1 MNSVRSWKRWNT
13 PDPVIRVA
21 EKKGD
26 AKMKRFCLFLVAAVI
41 LLTAALA
48 GAETAGLFEQMKGRT
63 FTFSSGVGAWYTELV
78 FGEDGSFTG
87 NYHDSEMGE
96 TGEGYPDGSVYGCL
110 FHGQLSDPVMVDE
123 YTWTAAV
130 TVEKD
135 EGQAPEA
142 IEDGIRYVTSEPYGV
157 EKAQTVT
164 VFLPGTPVEKL
175 PEEFLFWSHLQ
186 EIDPDAKTLPYYA
199 IWSEADE
206 AGFVADEM
214 E

>member
-1 MNSVRSWKRWNT
+1 
-13 PDPVIRVA
+13 
-21 EKKGD
+21 
-26 AKMKRFCLFLVAAVI
+26 MKRAVLFLVAAI
-41 LLTAALA
+41 MLTTAALA
-48 GAETAGLFEQMKGRT
+48 GAETTDLFDQMKGLT
-63 FTFSSGVGAWYTELV
+63 FTFCSGVGAWSTELV

-87 NYHDSEMGE
+87 NYHDSEMGD

-110 FHGQLSDPVMVDE
+110 FHGRLSDPVMVDE
-123 YTWTAAV
+123 YTWTATI

-142 IEDGIRYVTSEPYGV
+142 IEDNIRYVTSEPYGV

-186 EIDPDAKTLPYYA
+186 ETDPDAKTLPFHA

-206 AGFVADEM
+206 AGFINDISE
-214 E
+214 